1 MMAMMTVRAAILASV
16 VMVVAL
22 MLAIVVVV
30 AAVLVMVV
38 VVAVVPALPPA
49 AQDSYHNAHRIE
61 PLHLV
66 VSHMKN
72 KICNPICSVLPLC
85 VLIIR

>member
-22 MLAIVVVV
+22 MLALVLVV

-38 VVAVVPALPPA
+38 VVPALPPA
-49 AQDSYHNAHRIE
+49 AQDSSHNAHRIE

-72 KICNPICSVLPLC
+72 KICIPIRSILPLC